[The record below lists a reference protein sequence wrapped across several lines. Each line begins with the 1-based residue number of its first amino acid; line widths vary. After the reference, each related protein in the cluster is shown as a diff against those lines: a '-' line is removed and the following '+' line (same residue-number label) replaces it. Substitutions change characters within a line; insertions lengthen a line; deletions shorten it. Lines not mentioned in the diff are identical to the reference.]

1 MPFKTD
7 AEMKIEYGE
16 KRGGASDERSAAELR
31 NQTKARADVI
41 SYVLSLCSSGFSSP
55 LAKTS
60 AISERSARLMA
71 LPSVGKTHDPVSSA
85 FPKKGGRNSM

>member
-1 MPFKTD
+1 MVPFKTYG
-7 AEMKIEYGE
+7 EMKIEFGE

-55 LAKTS
+55 
-60 AISERSARLMA
+60 
-71 LPSVGKTHDPVSSA
+71 
-85 FPKKGGRNSM
+85 